1 MIRHSRRIVSAA
13 VCALMLT
20 AAGMPAAHA
29 DPSAASAIEQAYRQL
44 GGASS
49 GIGSAT
55 GPETCGLRGDGCYRH
70 YEYGSIH
77 WSAET
82 GAQPT
87 WGAIRTAWAAAS
99 SENGAL
105 GYPTAPPACT
115 GSACSQPFQ
124 RGTISWQVGTG
135 ATSTLSID
143 DPAGTAVVV
152 NKARPLA
159 PADYAPRDLQSV
171 DGQFLRPEAA
181 AALTRLQAAAAAD
194 GVGVTAI
201 SGYRSFADQTG
212 LYAGYEAGYGTHQA
226 DTISARPGHSEH
238 QTGLA
243 VDVASPDGLCT
254 LQACFEGTAAG
265 AWAAEN
271 AHLFGFII
279 RYPSDAT
286 DITGYSYEPW
296 HLRFVGEDIAA
307 GMATEGITTLEEYLA
322 LPAAPRY

>member
-1 MIRHSRRIVSAA
+1 MIRTFRRITSAA
-13 VCALMLT
+13 ACALVLM
-20 AAGMPAAHA
+20 AAGMPAARSA
-29 DPSAASAIEQAYRQL
+29 PSDGTAIEQAHEQL

-49 GIGSAT
+49 GIGPAT
-55 GPETCGLRGDGCYRH
+55 GPEICGLRGDGCYRH

-77 WSAET
+77 WSPGT

-105 GYPTAPPACT
+105 GYPTAAPACT

-124 RGTISWQVGTG
+124 RGTISWRAGTG
-135 ATSTLSID
+135 ITLTLGID

-159 PADYAPRDLQSV
+159 PADYVPRDLESV
-171 DGQFLRPEAA
+171 DGQLLRPEAA
-181 AALTRLQAAAAAD
+181 AGLRSLQAAAAAE

-201 SGYRSFADQTG
+201 SGYRSFADQSG
-212 LYAGYEAGYGTHQA
+212 LYAGYTAGYGTQQA
-226 DTISARPGHSEH
+226 DSISARPGHSEH

-243 VDVASPDGLCT
+243 VDVAAPDGRCT
-254 LQACFEGTAAG
+254 LQACFEETVAG

-271 AHLFGFII
+271 AHRFGFIV
-279 RYPSDAT
+279 RYPANAEQ
-286 DITGYSYEPW
+286 ITGYSYEPW

-307 GMATEGITTLEEYLA
+307 RMHKEEIITLEEYLA